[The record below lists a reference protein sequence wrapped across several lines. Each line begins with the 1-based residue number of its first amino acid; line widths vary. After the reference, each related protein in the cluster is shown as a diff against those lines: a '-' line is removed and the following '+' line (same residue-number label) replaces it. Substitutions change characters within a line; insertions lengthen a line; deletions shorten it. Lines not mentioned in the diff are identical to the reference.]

1 MAYKD
6 YRDIFRQMEQLS
18 DEVFRG
24 FFDMPTGSGRF
35 WQPPIDIYE
44 SETDLLVK
52 IEVPGVRPDEMNVSL
67 SEDDRVLTIAGMRR
81 EPEGERRGRLR
92 CHQLEIYFGPFER
105 AVALPQ
111 GVPGAP
117 RRDQSRLPRGLS
129 RSHAPEEHRDRATRP
144 ARDPD
149 RDRRSARHRPSG
161 AAPPFPE
168 AGDDRAEIEE
178 REPVESVS

>member
-67 SEDDRVLTIAGMRR
+67 SEDDRVLTIAGIRR
-81 EPEGERRGRLR
+81 EPAGERRGRLR

-111 GVPGAP
+111 GVPVL
-117 RRDQSRLPRGLS
+117 RDEIKAIYREGFLVVTLPKNLEIER
-129 RSHAPEEHRDRATRP
+129 
-144 ARDPD
+144 
-149 RDRRSARHRPSG
+149 RDRRVIPIVTAVADTDHENTTV
-161 AAPPFPE
+161 PE
-168 AGDDRAEIEE
+168 ADERAEIEE
-178 REPVESVS
+178 REPAESVS